1 MEAKERMKQ
10 LLLQVNEADEDDL
23 TNEWISLE
31 PVLSITELF
40 LLLKV
45 AAQDGEWLF
54 EPIWTKLKAGAD
66 GEPEPIA
73 AAPFLEETQLL
84 MLARQARLETL
95 GLLRKELKEAGW
107 EFVLTPK
114 GAHAVDWWLGCLLD
128 VGLKHETIEAGMS
141 WQLREQST
149 SQQAEAFNAA
159 FGPET
164 PSP

>member
-1 MEAKERMKQ
+1 MDAKERMTQ
-10 LLLQVNEADEDDL
+10 LLLQVDEADEDDL
-23 TNEWISLE
+23 NNEWISLE

-66 GEPEPIA
+66 GEPAPIT

-95 GLLRKELKEAGW
+95 GLLKKELKEAGW

-128 VGLKHETIEAGMS
+128 VGLKHEALEAGMS
-141 WQLREQST
+141 WSLRELST
-149 SQQAEAFNAA
+149 PEQAEAFSATL
-159 FGPET
+159 GPET